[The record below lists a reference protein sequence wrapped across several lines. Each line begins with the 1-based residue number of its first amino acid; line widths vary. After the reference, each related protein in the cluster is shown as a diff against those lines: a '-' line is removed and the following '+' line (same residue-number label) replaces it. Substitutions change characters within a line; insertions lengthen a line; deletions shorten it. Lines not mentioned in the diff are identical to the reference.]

1 MAMNFIGNNQV
12 RLIKRMFF
20 LLIIYSLVRIGFYQ
34 YHINIYHH
42 FSWDEI
48 LKSLILGIRFDIAGI
63 ILVNIP
69 VVFFSFINLYSKGL
83 FEKIERI
90 LFVVLNTVALLMSLD
105 DYELFL
111 FMGKRLSYDLF
122 FITEDIFQQLPQ
134 LLLNYWFMPLISIL
148 FGISFYYGDKRFF
161 HLKKDDRK
169 SFLGMFIFLGC
180 LFVGIRGGVQS
191 KSINVQSAFVQGKN
205 ELGHLVLNSPYHFL
219 RTLKNGPRKKITY
232 FETDEEA
239 KSQILKERQLI
250 SDYKGQKSANLVL
263 IILESFS
270 MEYVEKGYTP
280 FLSELKSK
288 GLFFERHLANGRR
301 SIEALPSLLC
311 GLPSLIEE
319 PISKSVYAGNKFQCF
334 SQILKAKGY
343 RNYFFHGGN
352 RGTMGFESYTLS
364 NGFHK
369 YFARD
374 DYGEE
379 DYDGTWGVYDL
390 PYLEY
395 VVKSISKIEGPFVS
409 GIFTLSSHQPYSIPQ
424 NFKGK
429 FPKGTLDIHESIGY
443 VDFSLRN
450 FFQKAQKEK
459 WFKDTYFVIT
469 SDHTQKLESPKF
481 SNLVGRYRVP
491 LILLGPGIK
500 AGVVS
505 KVTQHSDIPSTVL
518 DLLEVD
524 GELPLTGVSVL
535 SRDNGLA
542 LNFADGNTYFI
553 ATGNKVLTLNSE
565 KIYDWDKGAFINET
579 TSSSLLLKAY
589 LQYFNNGLIKNN
601 L

>member
-1 MAMNFIGNNQV
+1 MTMNLIGNNQL

-42 FSWDEI
+42 FSCDEI
-48 LKSLILGIRFDIAGI
+48 LQSLLLGIRFDIAGI

-134 LLLNYWFMPLISIL
+134 LLLNYWFIPLISIL

-161 HLKKDDRK
+161 HLKEDRK
-169 SFLGMFIFLGC
+169 SFLGTVIFLGC

-239 KSQILKERQLI
+239 KSQILKEREFI
-250 SDYKGQKSANLVL
+250 NDYKGQKGANLVL

-334 SQILKAKGY
+334 SQILKTKGY

-395 VVKSISKIEGPFVS
+395 VVKNISKIEGPFVS

-450 FFQKAQKEK
+450 FFEKAQKEK

-542 LNFADGNTYFI
+542 LNFADGNTYFV
-553 ATGNKVLTLNSE
+553 ATGNKVQTLNSE

>member
-1 MAMNFIGNNQV
+1 MTMNLIGNNHL
-12 RLIKRMFF
+12 RLIKRILF
-20 LLIIYSLVRIGFYQ
+20 LLIIYSLVRIGFYL
-34 YHINIYHH
+34 YHINIYHY

-48 LKSLILGIRFDIAGI
+48 FQSLFLGIRFDIAGI

-69 VVFFSFINLYSKGL
+69 VVFFSFINLYGKSF
-83 FEKIERI
+83 FEKIERV

-122 FITEDIFQQLPQ
+122 FISEDIFQQLPQ
-134 LLLNYWFMPLISIL
+134 LLLNYWFMPLISIF
-148 FGISFYYGDKRFF
+148 FGVSFYYGDKRFF
-161 HLKKDDRK
+161 HLKENRN
-169 SFLGMFIFLGC
+169 SFLGTVIFLGC

-219 RTLKNGPRKKITY
+219 RTLKNAPRKKLTY

-239 KSQILKERQLI
+239 KSQILKEREFI
-250 SDYKGQKSANLVL
+250 NEFKGQKGANLVL

-270 MEYVEKGYTP
+270 MEYMEKGYTP
-280 FLSELKSK
+280 FLSEIKSK

-334 SQILKAKGY
+334 SQILKTKGY

-374 DYGEE
+374 DYGEG

-450 FFQKAQKEK
+450 FFEKAQKEK

-491 LILLGPGIK
+491 LILLGPGINT
-500 AGVVS
+500 GVVS

-524 GELPLTGVSVL
+524 GELPLTGLSVL

-542 LNFADGNTYFI
+542 LNFADGNTYFV
-553 ATGNKVLTLNSE
+553 ATGNRVITLNSE
-565 KIYDWDKGAFINET
+565 KIYDWDKGAFINES

-589 LQYFNNGLIKNN
+589 LQYFTNGLIKNN

>member
-48 LKSLILGIRFDIAGI
+48 LQSLILGIRFDIAGI

-134 LLLNYWFMPLISIL
+134 LLLNYWFMPLISTL

-450 FFQKAQKEK
+450 FFEKAQKEK

-505 KVTQHSDIPSTVL
+505 KVTQHSDIPNTVL

-565 KIYDWDKGAFINET
+565 KIYDWNKGAFINET